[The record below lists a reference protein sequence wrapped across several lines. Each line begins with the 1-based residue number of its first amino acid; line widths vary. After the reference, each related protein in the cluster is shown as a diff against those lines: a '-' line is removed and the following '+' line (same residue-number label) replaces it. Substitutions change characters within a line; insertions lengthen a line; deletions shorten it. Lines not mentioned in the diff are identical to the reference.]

1 MTPVIVY
8 DTTCSTGIMAI
19 RETLYM
25 L

>member
-8 DTTCSTGIMAI
+8 DTTCGTGITAI
-19 RETLYM
+19 RETLCM